1 MNQIKFS
8 IITVCYNASNCIAET
23 IDSLLSQKFTDYE
36 YLIQDGK
43 STDDTM
49 NQIEKITSGK
59 QRVYVCSETDEGI
72 YDAMNKALKK
82 AKGEYI
88 FFLNA
93 GDCFADD
100 AVLERVSE
108 FIEKNNVDIAYGNI
122 VQIQNG
128 SQEIRKFGKFCQS
141 DLYFLIGSCICHQA
155 MFAKRA
161 LFEKKRFN
169 IQYQVCADREWLMF
183 QKKNGAV
190 IKAMNFLV
198 ATILV
203 EGFSSSHVRELE
215 QETEECL
222 KAYYCKKEWIYKV
235 ILGCKRNKI
244 IERMLSSLEKALF
257 VRRKG

>member
-1 MNQIKFS
+1 
-8 IITVCYNASNCIAET
+8 
-23 IDSLLSQKFTDYE
+23 
-36 YLIQDGK
+36 
-43 STDDTM
+43 
-49 NQIEKITSGK
+49 
-59 QRVYVCSETDEGI
+59 
-72 YDAMNKALKK
+72 
-82 AKGEYI
+82 
-88 FFLNA
+88 
-93 GDCFADD
+93 
-100 AVLERVSE
+100 
-108 FIEKNNVDIAYGNI
+108 
-122 VQIQNG
+122 
-128 SQEIRKFGKFCQS
+128 
-141 DLYFLIGSCICHQA
+141 
-155 MFAKRA
+155 
-161 LFEKKRFN
+161 
-169 IQYQVCADREWLMF
+169 MF